1 MKNKVIKFDDVV
13 IDYATFGR
21 GSKNLI
27 VIPGVGDGIKTVK
40 GTSVIF
46 SLLYKKF
53 SKDYKVYVLS
63 RRRNLPFG
71 FTTIDMADD
80 VVKSMDELAIDKAD
94 VVGVSQGGMI
104 AQYIAINYPERVN
117 KLVLAITSSRPNAL
131 LTESVDT
138 WLKLLN
144 DNDFTEM
151 LVDNCKRSYI
161 GKACKK
167 RLKVYK
173 LLAFVAKPKDYER
186 FIIQALSCKNHNA
199 YDKLSTIKNET
210 LVIGAGLDGI
220 LGVEASYE
228 IHNEIKGSKLVIFEE
243 YSHGVYE
250 ENREFS
256 KIILKFLKS
265 NNL

>member
-151 LVDNCKRSYI
+151 LVDNCNRSYN